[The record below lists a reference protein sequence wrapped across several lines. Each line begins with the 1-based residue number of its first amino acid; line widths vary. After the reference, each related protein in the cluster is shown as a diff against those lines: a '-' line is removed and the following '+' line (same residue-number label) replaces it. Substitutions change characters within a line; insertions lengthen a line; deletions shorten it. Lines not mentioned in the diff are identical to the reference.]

1 MAPRSLACLVMLLAT
16 TATAAPL
23 VIAIPDQPTVAAPV
37 ALAGGSK
44 QAGDGVVTPVVA
56 PSGHD
61 AAESESKS
69 QQGLKKRENS
79 LDDDYTVYGLPRPPF
94 IWIDPSLEENLRA
107 ELYGE
112 FQRHR
117 PSGAHSSTH

>member
-1 MAPRSLACLVMLLAT
+1 MAPRSLGCLVMLLAT

-69 QQGLKKRENS
+69 KQGLKRRRNLVDLNFLS
-79 LDDDYTVYGLPRPPF
+79 TPWG
-94 IWIDPSLEENLRA
+94 WIPYPIQSKWRA
-107 ELYGE
+107 E
-112 FQRHR
+112 
-117 PSGAHSSTH
+117 AHHDLHHDLHHPLVSEARFIH